1 MDVHEDIDGTQ
12 SGHREECPACHSPGL
27 LNGDPIGTVDAPI
40 GDDEVIQRQGMLPST
55 FECVVCQLTISGFS
69 RLSAC
74 GMGNAFTE
82 TSSYTATEYFN
93 LYTEDDLE
101 DARRGGQGYEMDNNE
116 KEDLKIQW
124 RWYGQWPNV
133 ISRKG
138 ARSDYQFLCN
148 VKK

>member
-1 MDVHEDIDGTQ
+1 
-12 SGHREECPACHSPGL
+12 
-27 LNGDPIGTVDAPI
+27 
-40 GDDEVIQRQGMLPST
+40 
-55 FECVVCQLTISGFS
+55 
-69 RLSAC
+69 
-74 GMGNAFTE
+74 MGNVFTE

-138 ARSDYQFLCN
+138 ARSDYQFLRN